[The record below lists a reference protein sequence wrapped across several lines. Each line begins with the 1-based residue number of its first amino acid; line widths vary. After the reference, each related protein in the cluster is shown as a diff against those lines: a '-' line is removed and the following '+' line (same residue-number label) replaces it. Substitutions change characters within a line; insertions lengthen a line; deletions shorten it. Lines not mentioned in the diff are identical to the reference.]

1 MRNKRIALVAP
12 VAVLALALA
21 GCSSSG
27 DSQEASSENGSN
39 YIVTVDDSEPQSG
52 LIPANINE
60 VAGGIVAD
68 NIFSNLVYYDD
79 RGNTELQDAESI
91 DTKDNQNYTIKLRKG
106 LKFSD
111 GTPLTAQSYVKAW
124 QWGAKASNGNLS
136 AGFFSPI
143 EGYSEDKDSDLALE
157 VVDDLTFKVKLS
169 QPEFAFKTSL
179 GYSAFSPLPES
190 FYKDPKAFGENP
202 VGSGP
207 YKFEKWEHNK
217 IISVRKNENY
227 DGPRKAHNG
236 GIDFILY
243 QQDDAAYNDLLG
255 NNLDVIRQVPSSQL
269 ANFKSDLGDRAVVSS
284 SAVSQGLT
292 IPSYLKHFGWD
303 EEGQLRRKAIS
314 MAIDRNQII
323 KTIFQGTRKPAVDF
337 TSPAVPGF
345 DAAVPGNEAF
355 KFNPKEA
362 KKLWE
367 KANKIS
373 PWDGAFE
380 LAYNADA
387 SHRDWVE
394 AVTNSIKEVLK
405 IDAKGKPYA
414 QFSEMRKDATDK
426 KLTSAIRSGWQ
437 ADYPWAGNFI
447 TPVYVTG
454 AGSNDAVYSN
464 PELDATM
471 KKANGEHDLKEAT
484 KVLSKAQEMLFR
496 DLPSIQLWY
505 SNVTA
510 GYSENVKNVKY
521 AWNSQPILW
530 KVEKK

>member
-27 DSQEASSENGSN
+27 GSQEASSENGSN

-255 NNLDVIRQVPSSQL
+255 NNLD
-269 ANFKSDLGDRAVVSS
+269 
-284 SAVSQGLT
+284 AVSYTHLT
-292 IPSYLKHFGWD
+292 LP
-303 EEGQLRRKAIS
+303 
-314 MAIDRNQII
+314 
-323 KTIFQGTRKPAVDF
+323 
-337 TSPAVPGF
+337 
-345 DAAVPGNEAF
+345 
-355 KFNPKEA
+355 
-362 KKLWE
+362 
-367 KANKIS
+367 
-373 PWDGAFE
+373 
-380 LAYNADA
+380 
-387 SHRDWVE
+387 
-394 AVTNSIKEVLK
+394 TNREV
-405 IDAKGKPYA
+405 
-414 QFSEMRKDATDK
+414 
-426 KLTSAIRSGWQ
+426 
-437 ADYPWAGNFI
+437 
-447 TPVYVTG
+447 
-454 AGSNDAVYSN
+454 
-464 PELDATM
+464 
-471 KKANGEHDLKEAT
+471 
-484 KVLSKAQEMLFR
+484 
-496 DLPSIQLWY
+496 
-505 SNVTA
+505 
-510 GYSENVKNVKY
+510 
-521 AWNSQPILW
+521 
-530 KVEKK
+530 